1 MQFSGNWLS
10 VHAEH
15 IIQSVLIIKIRGLA
29 ERTPGDIVHGIQPH
43 GFQLFRVTRAHPPKI
58 REGTMILK
66 FLPVTHFIQFRDPH
80 TILIRWHMLCPHIH
94 GYLRQIQIGA
104 DASGGGDVRCFQNVK
119 DDLHHKIMRGN
130 VKAAQIV
137 CRDNKDFINRI
148 DMYIVWRDIFQIDFV
163 SGFLQ
168 SVAL

>member
-1 MQFSGNWLS
+1 
-10 VHAEH
+10 
-15 IIQSVLIIKIRGLA
+15 
-29 ERTPGDIVHGIQPH
+29 
-43 GFQLFRVTRAHPPKI
+43 
-58 REGTMILK
+58 MIPK

-137 CRDNKDFINRI
+137 CRD
-148 DMYIVWRDIFQIDFV
+148 IFQIDFV

-168 SVAL
+168 SAAL